1 MRCDAEGS
9 LRNSLVAEL
18 ETCTG
23 IGCARAPRLSV
34 LGTYLAS
41 CARGE
46 RYHSRDL
53 NSNWQNYFCAPPADR

>member
-1 MRCDAEGS
+1 MRCDAERS

-18 ETCTG
+18 ETCPG

-46 RYHSRDL
+46 RYPS
-53 NSNWQNYFCAPPADR
+53 